1 MKQLISHL
9 ITLELRQRT
18 LRGRFFFFS
27 GNLFIPKSDKY
38 VISHNSITP
47 ESNTKVMRLEEM
59 IMNSKSS

>member
-18 LRGRFFFFS
+18 LKGRFFS
-27 GNLFIPKSDKY
+27 GNLFILKSDKY

-47 ESNTKVMRLEEM
+47 ESNTKVMRLGEM

>member
-18 LRGRFFFFS
+18 LKGRFFFS

-47 ESNTKVMRLEEM
+47 ESNTKIIRLEEM